1 MHTKG
6 QQVRVTREKRQQNQ
20 GLQKM
25 AFPAGFAHSVPHPQ
39 KLFLAVLRLLSFHFC
54 SKSVI
59 CSQQLSSI
67 TLGEYLPTCFAYHL
81 VHFLQNIYHN
91 TCFTCSFYSNFLCF
105 LFNPHFYCMS
115 NSISIKDVLCKNIHH
130 EPYTQYALDYL
141 LLI

>member
-1 MHTKG
+1 MTVEPG
-6 QQVRVTREKRQQNQ
+6 ASENGIPSWICTFCSSSLET
-20 GLQKM
+20 
-25 AFPAGFAHSVPHPQ
+25 VPCGVKAP
-39 KLFLAVLRLLSFHFC
+39 FFHFC

-59 CSQQLSSI
+59 CSQQLSSV
-67 TLGEYLPTCFAYHL
+67 TLGEYLPTCFAYHS

-115 NSISIKDVLCKNIHH
+115 NSISIKAVLCKNMHH